1 MLLKAIKV
9 KNVWFATIG
18 IFMMGSN
25 FKIPFVMFI
34 LVWWCCVLILAIL
47 LLSIITVKGADDRF
61 VIHDIGKSEA
71 IHLLEIS
78 VLEDCTYIK
87 EIIIEKVRN

>member
-1 MLLKAIKV
+1 MVCNYWYFNDGFKFQNSVRNVYLGLMMLCFNL
-9 KNVWFATIG
+9 
-18 IFMMGSN
+18 SN
-25 FKIPFVMFI
+25 I
-34 LVWWCCVLILAIL
+34 A
-47 LLSIITVKGADDRF
+47 IITVKGADDRF